1 MELKTHTKSEKDK
14 LFKEAIGGFIIATS
28 EMEFAIAKLC
38 AFAMDDT
45 NLNHIDL
52 SKPMGR
58 PFSDKRN
65 ILKKFINENLNNL
78 ISEWEIINI
87 EIGDINLHRRHLV
100 HGFIQYRLPNE
111 TIETYINNKGKI
123 TKKVYSLDDIKEL
136 TRRIQNLN
144 TGANGISGV
153 FYDKFVQA
161 RVNLWNKSVNDNEK
175 IVFKINGRIVT

>member
-1 MELKTHTKSEKDK
+1 MKSKTHSKLEKDS
-14 LFKEAIGGFIIATS
+14 LFKEAIGSFVIATS

-38 AFAMDDT
+38 SFAIEDP
-45 NLNHIDL
+45 NLNHIEL
-52 SKPMGR
+52 SESMGHT
-58 PFSDKRN
+58 FSDKRK

-78 ISEWEIINI
+78 ISEWEIINT
-87 EIGDINLHRRHLV
+87 EIGYINSHRKHLV
-100 HGFIQYRLPNE
+100 HGFTQYQLPNE
-111 TIETYINNKGKI
+111 TVETYINNKGKI

-153 FYDKFVQA
+153 FYKKFVQG

-175 IVFKINGRIVT
+175 IVFKINGRIEA